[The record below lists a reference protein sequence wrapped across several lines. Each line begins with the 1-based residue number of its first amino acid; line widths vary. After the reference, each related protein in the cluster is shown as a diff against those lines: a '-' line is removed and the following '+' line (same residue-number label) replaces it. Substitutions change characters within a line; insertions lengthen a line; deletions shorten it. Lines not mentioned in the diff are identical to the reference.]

1 MMEIVVSVF
10 VMVIPPYRYNGFR
23 AWA

>member
-1 MMEIVVSVF
+1 
-10 VMVIPPYRYNGFR
+10 MVIPPYRYNGFR

>member
-1 MMEIVVSVF
+1 MEIVVSVF

>member
-1 MMEIVVSVF
+1 MEIVVSVF
-10 VMVIPPYRYNGFR
+10 VMVIPPYRYNGLR